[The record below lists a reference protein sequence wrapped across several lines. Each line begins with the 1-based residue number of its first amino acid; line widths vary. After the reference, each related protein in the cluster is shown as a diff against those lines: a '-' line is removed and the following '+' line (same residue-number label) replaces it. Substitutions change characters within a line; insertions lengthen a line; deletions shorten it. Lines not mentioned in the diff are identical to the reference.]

1 MLERSLDGKRGFAAI
16 QAAVNQ
22 WYGKSDSDLAL
33 INACSQ

>member
-1 MLERSLDGKRGFAAI
+1 MPERSLDGKRSFPAI

-22 WYGKSDSDLAL
+22 WYGKSDLDLAL